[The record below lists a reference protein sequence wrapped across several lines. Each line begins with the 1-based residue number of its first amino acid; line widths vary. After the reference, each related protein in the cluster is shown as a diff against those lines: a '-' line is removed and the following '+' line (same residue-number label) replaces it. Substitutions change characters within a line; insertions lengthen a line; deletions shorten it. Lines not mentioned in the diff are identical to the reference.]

1 MCAVEEAA
9 CWRVKCVEVALVRV
23 AAPVRA
29 RVRECTCACAP
40 AQTCTASRR
49 LVGMVEE
56 RRSSQAVGFYGGYC
70 RLCEISTVSQMRYF
84 LGLIPS
90 TGSGKL
96 NLVLESLLL
105 DLGILVA
112 NRSIQVPDL
121 FETHS

>member
-1 MCAVEEAA
+1 MLVC
-9 CWRVKCVEVALVRV
+9 EVCGCGHAQV
-23 AAPVRA
+23 AAPVC
-29 RVRECTCACAP
+29 VCTCACVHVGP
-40 AQTCTASRR
+40 QTCTASRR

-56 RRSSQAVGFYGGYC
+56 RRNSQAVGFYGGYC
-70 RLCEISTVSQMRYF
+70 RLCEISTVSQIWYF

-90 TGSGKL
+90 TGFGKL

-112 NRSIQVPDL
+112 NRSIQVPDP

>member
-1 MCAVEEAA
+1 MGVCGECAL
-9 CWRVKCVEVALVRV
+9 WRTGSVLV
-23 AAPVRA
+23 
-29 RVRECTCACAP
+29 CACVGWQVCVWHLCVCVCGSP
-40 AQTCTASRR
+40 QTCTASRR

-56 RRSSQAVGFYGGYC
+56 RRNSQAVGCYGGYC

-112 NRSIQVPDL
+112 NRSIQVPDP